1 MIGPMSPG
9 AGAPS
14 PGAPESRGLTVSG
27 SERVRLR
34 LSASR
39 QIVLR
44 RRGLLLAAAAT
55 AALAGCSIRL
65 EDDAPSLPLL
75 KRKSMPD
82 EKELIAGFTL
92 ATSLTQM
99 AGRIPGAPALVS
111 QLSGI
116 HDAQAKVLHDLL
128 TRGGVPEHVI
138 ESATTTATSGT
149 SSSSRTPTAAV
160 SAPPP
165 ATVQALAAAE
175 VTALAPGS
183 LSLVAGATTANRTLL
198 TAIAAQRALAGGLLG
213 STVTWPATDPLPPAA
228 AGGLLD
234 ATRPVAYAFEIIAAQ
249 LGADARPVA
258 LGTLTTLR
266 ARERELVTM
275 AGTSAAP
282 EPLGYALPFAVTTP
296 ELARRLAGVVLP
308 ELVVRGL
315 DPVSGLPAASSAVTT
330 VVRLQAQAQSL
341 AHQWGV
347 PMVPFPGMAYP

>member
-1 MIGPMSPG
+1 MIGHMSSAPG
-9 AGAPS
+9 GPASGAP
-14 PGAPESRGLTVSG
+14 GRRLILRSG
-27 SERVRLR
+27 C
-34 LSASR
+34 
-39 QIVLR
+39 
-44 RRGLLLAAAAT
+44 LLLSAAT
-55 AALAGCSIRL
+55 AAVLTGCSIRL
-65 EDDAPSLPLL
+65 EDHAPSVPLL
-75 KRKSMPD
+75 QPKSVPD
-82 EKELIAGFTL
+82 EKLLIWGFHS
-92 ATSLTQM
+92 ATSLAQM
-99 AGRIPGAPALVS
+99 AGRVPGAPALVT

-116 HDAQAKVLHDLL
+116 HDAQATVLHDLL

-149 SSSSRTPTAAV
+149 SSSSSRTPTAAV
-160 SAPPP
+160 SAPPQ
-165 ATVQALAAAE
+165 ATVQSLAAAE
-175 VTALAPGS
+175 ATALAPGS

-198 TAIAAQRALAGGLLG
+198 TAIAAQRALAAGLLG
-213 STVTWPATDPLPPAA
+213 STVTWPAADPLPPAA

-234 ATRPVAYAFEIIAAQ
+234 ATRPVAYAFEIITAQ

-258 LGTLTTLR
+258 LDTLATLR

-296 ELARRLAGVVLP
+296 GLARRLAGVVLP
-308 ELVVRGL
+308 RLVERGL
-315 DPVSGLPAASSAVTT
+315 DPVAGLPAASSAVTT

>member
-75 KRKSMPD
+75 QRKSMPD

-116 HDAQAKVLHDLL
+116 HETQAKVLHALL
-128 TRGGVPEHVI
+128 ARGGVPDHDI
-138 ESATTTATSGT
+138 QSTAATGTATTATA
-149 SSSSRTPTAAV
+149 TAAV

-165 ATVQALAAAE
+165 ASVQLLAGTEATAVAPAALAGVAAA
-175 VTALAPGS
+175 TA
-183 LSLVAGATTANRTLL
+183 ANRMVL
-198 TAIAAQRALAGGLLG
+198 TAIAAQRACAVAVLG
-213 STVTWPATDPLPPAA
+213 TTVAWPTADPLPPAA
-228 AGGLLD
+228 AAGLLD
-234 ATRPVAYAFEIIAAQ
+234 ATRSVAYAFEVVAAQ
-249 LGADARPVA
+249 LGADARPAA
-258 LGTLTTLR
+258 LDTLSQLR
-266 ARERELVTM
+266 ARERDLSSM
-275 AGTSAAP
+275 AGESAASV
-282 EPLGYALPFAVTTP
+282 PLGYTLPFAVTTP
-296 ELARRLAGVVLP
+296 ELARSLAGVVLTQ
-308 ELVVRGL
+308 LVAGGL
-315 DPVSGLPAASSAVTT
+315 GPVPTLPSTGTALT
-330 VVRLQAQAQSL
+330 VLVRLQAEAQSL
-341 AHQWGV
+341 AHGWGV
-347 PMVPFPGMAYP
+347 AMVPFPGMAYP

>member
-1 MIGPMSPG
+1 M
-9 AGAPS
+9 
-14 PGAPESRGLTVSG
+14 
-27 SERVRLR
+27 RLR

-39 QIVLR
+39 QVVLR

-75 KRKSMPD
+75 QRKSMPD
-82 EKELIAGFTL
+82 EKELIAGLTL

-99 AGRIPGAPALVS
+99 AGRIPGAPALVT
-111 QLSGI
+111 QLNGI

-149 SSSSRTPTAAV
+149 SSRTPAAAV

-213 STVTWPATDPLPPAA
+213 STVTWPATDPLPPAS

-258 LGTLTTLR
+258 LGTLATLR

-308 ELVVRGL
+308 ELVARGL

>member
-39 QIVLR
+39 QVVLR

-75 KRKSMPD
+75 QRKSMPD
-82 EKELIAGFTL
+82 EKELIAGLTL

-99 AGRIPGAPALVS
+99 AGRIPGAPALVT
-111 QLSGI
+111 QLYGI

-149 SSSSRTPTAAV
+149 SSRTPTAAV

-183 LSLVAGATTANRTLL
+183 LALVAGATTANRTLL

-228 AGGLLD
+228 AGGLLE

-258 LGTLTTLR
+258 LGTLATLR

-308 ELVVRGL
+308 ELVARGL